1 MDVSVVVPAYNEAD
15 SLESLTAEIVAALG
29 GLCDYEIVIVDD
41 GSTDD
46 TAKQLVRIGEAL
58 GPRLHAYRHT
68 TRGGQSR
75 AIWTGVQHAHGDWIA
90 TLDGDG
96 QNDPAD
102 LPRLIEVAAPLSP
115 VRPLYIGGV
124 RAVRRDRWDRRVVS
138 WLANRLLGW
147 ALHDGAA
154 DTGCGIK
161 LLPRG
166 LFLSLP
172 YFDHMHRFMP
182 ALAQR
187 AGAELRYLPVNHR
200 PRLHG
205 RSHYQNL
212 RRALG
217 SLFDL
222 WGVRWLQHRGADVP
236 KVETLR

>member
-1 MDVSVVVPAYNEAD
+1 MDVSVVIPAYNEAN
-15 SLESLTAEIVAALG
+15 SLANLTAEVVAALDG
-29 GLCDYEIVIVDD
+29 RWDYEIVIVDD
-41 GSTDD
+41 CSDDD
-46 TAKQLVRIGEAL
+46 TAQRLIDLGQQL
-58 GPRLHAYRHT
+58 GPRLHAYRHQR
-68 TRGGQSR
+68 RGGQSR
-75 AIWTGVQHAHGDWIA
+75 AIWTGVEHAHGNWIA

-102 LPRLIEVAAPLSP
+102 LPRLLEAAAPLSQ
-115 VRPLYIGGV
+115 VRPLFVGGV
-124 RAVRRDRWDRRVVS
+124 REKRRDRWDRRLVS

-161 LLPRG
+161 LLPRE

-187 AGAELRYLPVNHR
+187 AGAELRYLRVNHR

-205 RSHYQNL
+205 RSRYHNL
-212 RRALG
+212 RRAFA

-222 WGVRWLQHRGADVP
+222 WGVRWLQHRAANVP
-236 KVETLR
+236 EVETLR